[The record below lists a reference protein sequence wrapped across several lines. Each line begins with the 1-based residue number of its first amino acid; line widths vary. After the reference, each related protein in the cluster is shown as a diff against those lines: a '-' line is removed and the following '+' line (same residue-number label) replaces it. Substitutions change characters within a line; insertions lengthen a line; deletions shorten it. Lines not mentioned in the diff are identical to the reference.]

1 VRTVSIIR
9 VIIALMMEA
18 VRVSE
23 TSIYPA
29 LHPRRLLLHTRRR
42 ENVKSHEYGML
53 K

>member
-9 VIIALMMEA
+9 VIIALMMA

-23 TSIYPA
+23 TSIYTA